1 MYTQCP
7 ECETTF
13 KLGADD
19 LRRAKG
25 KVRCGECDA
34 VFNAL
39 EYLAEQASEAAS
51 ENPGNWTDSAANPVG
66 DLKPDLEAYEEAAF
80 TESALDDDSL
90 EDDAFDDDALE
101 DDDTDNGPVI
111 YIDDGEDN
119 TDDEALAEDSDSWDA
134 GGTEEDLQFDA
145 DEDVDDEVWDEIP
158 GVGDPEDWQPENET
172 AKDSGEN
179 NLEFDVPQGNWSNF
193 FGPLPKG
200 QSTATWAP
208 PALGEDDGSEDEF
221 TDEDEVEPP
230 DNEAA
235 EPEDVPFAESAV
247 AADPSSELESAPDW
261 RDSEEPESRRSLVI
275 AGTLALAAALTVQLI
290 HYNRDSI
297 ASSPEYGARLRQVY
311 AVLGS
316 ELYPNWNLDH
326 YEIRGSE
333 AIAGETGQDI
343 LDIRAQIAN
352 TGAHATGLPRLRV
365 VLRDRWSNP
374 VAAQD
379 FGPDQYVRDDALP
392 EDGLLQPGTVINSH
406 VSIQDPGSGAQGFEL
421 ELCLPRRDSG
431 LECTDQPFK

>member
-1 MYTQCP
+1 VVKVTMYTQCP

-25 KVRCGECDA
+25 KVRCGECDV

-51 ENPGNWTDSAANPVG
+51 ETSGNWTDSTANPVG
-66 DLKPDLEAYEEAAF
+66 DLKPDLEAYEEEAF
-80 TESALDDDSL
+80 AESAM
-90 EDDAFDDDALE
+90 E

-119 TDDEALAEDSDSWDA
+119 TEDEPLADNSDSWDA
-134 GGTEEDLQFDA
+134 GDTEEDLQFDA
-145 DEDVDDEVWDEIP
+145 DEDLDDEVWEEIP
-158 GVGDPEDWQPENET
+158 GVGDPEEWQPEDEP
-172 AKDSGEN
+172 AKGSGDN
-179 NLEFDVPQGNWSNF
+179 NLEFDVPEGNWSNF

-200 QSTATWAP
+200 QSAAVWAP
-208 PALGEDDGSEDEF
+208 PALGEGEDEDEDEDDGSEDEF
-221 TDEDEVEPP
+221 TDEDGVEPP

-235 EPEDVPFAESAV
+235 EPEDAPLAESTV
-247 AADPSSELESAPDW
+247 AADPSAKLESVPDW
-261 RDSEEPESRRSLVI
+261 RGSEEPGSRRSLVI
-275 AGTLALAAALTVQLI
+275 AGTLVLAAALTVQLI

-297 ASSPEYGARLRQVY
+297 ASSPEYGAGLRQIY

-316 ELYPNWNLDH
+316 ELYPNWNLAH

-333 AIAGETGQDI
+333 AIAGESGQDI

-352 TGAHATGLPRLRV
+352 TGTHATGLPRPRV

-379 FGPDQYVRDDALP
+379 FGADQYARDDAMP
-392 EDGLLQPGTVINSH
+392 EAGLLQPGAVINSH

-421 ELCLPRRDSG
+421 ELCLPRRNSG

>member
-39 EYLAEQASEAAS
+39 EYLAEQVSEAAS
-51 ENPGNWTDSAANPVG
+51 ENDGNWTDSAANPVG

-80 TESALDDDSL
+80 SESPLDDDSL
-90 EDDAFDDDALE
+90 EEDAFEDNALE

-119 TDDEALAEDSDSWDA
+119 TD
-134 GGTEEDLQFDA
+134 
-145 DEDVDDEVWDEIP
+145 EDVDDEVWEEIP
-158 GVGDPEDWQPENET
+158 GVGDTEDWQPEDEA
-172 AKDSGEN
+172 AKGSGEN
-179 NLEFDVPQGNWSNF
+179 NLEFDVPENNWSNF

-200 QSTATWAP
+200 QSATLWAP

-221 TDEDEVEPP
+221 TDEDEVESS

-235 EPEDVPFAESAV
+235 EPEDVPFAESADEE
-247 AADPSSELESAPDW
+247 DPSAELESTPDW

-316 ELYPNWNLDH
+316 ELYPNWNLTH

-333 AIAGETGQDI
+333 AIAGESGQDI

-352 TGAHATGLPRLRV
+352 TGAHASGLPRLRV

-379 FGPDQYVRDDALP
+379 FGPDQYVRDDAMP
-392 EDGLLQPGTVINSH
+392 EDGLLQPGAVINSH